1 MKQRRKF
8 AILPLLKGV
17 RGDQEKSGFVPIITV
32 FAMMKQQSW
41 IFLMLIAF
49 LTGCGED
56 DSAQIPPA
64 NTRRVEHSLGVSQV
78 PESPQRVV
86 TLDSSALD
94 SAIALGMT
102 PVGSTVFGDFPSYLS
117 EETTEE
123 ITIVGDGNQPNLET
137 IVNLNPDLILGTD
150 IASRRI
156 YKKLSPIAP
165 TVLSEGSGRSGE
177 WQKNF
182 QLFAKALGK
191 PETAQREI
199 AEYEQEVAQLRE
211 TLEAE
216 LGNLSAIEVSVVT
229 MAQGKI
235 GFYSANSFSG
245 AILNDLGFSR
255 PPHQKRL
262 QRWATLVSRENVEQ
276 LDGDLIFL
284 IYAPQF
290 GEAITRE
297 EFVNDPLFSQLVAV
311 KAGQVYQVPAK
322 AWTVGRS
329 ILAAQAV
336 LDDIA
341 QKISQS
347 KKEPIN

>member
-1 MKQRRKF
+1 
-8 AILPLLKGV
+8 
-17 RGDQEKSGFVPIITV
+17 
-32 FAMMKQQSW
+32 MMKQQSW
-41 IFLMLIAF
+41 IFLIAIAF

-64 NTRRVEHSLGVSQV
+64 NTRPIEHSLGVSQV
-78 PESPQRVV
+78 PENPQRVV

-150 IASRRI
+150 IANRRI
-156 YKKLSPIAP
+156 YKKLSRIAP
-165 TVLSEGSGRSGE
+165 TVLSEGSGRLGE

-191 PETAQREI
+191 PETAQAEI
-199 AEYEQEVAQLRE
+199 AEYQEEVAQLRE

-216 LGNLSAIEVSVVT
+216 LGNLSAIEVSVVIT
-229 MAQGKI
+229 GQGKI

-245 AILNDLGFSR
+245 AILEDLGFSR
-255 PPHQKRL
+255 PLNQERF
-262 QRWATLVSRENVEQ
+262 QRWATLVSREKVEQ

-284 IYAPQF
+284 MY
-290 GEAITRE
+290 GSHLTEALTLE
-297 EFVNDPLFSQLVAV
+297 EFVNDPIFAQLEAV
-311 KAGQVYQVPAK
+311 KEGQVYEVPTE
-322 AWTVGRS
+322 AWTAGRS
-329 ILAAQAV
+329 ILGAEAV
-336 LDDIA
+336 LNDIA
-341 QKISQS
+341 
-347 KKEPIN
+347 EHLL